1 VTPRFTCGTG
11 DLGAADT
18 ARAGGKA
25 AALGELAR
33 AGLLVPR
40 GYVVMVAAFGLHMDA
55 TSRSPTG
62 GARAS
67 ARTAWPWASS
77 CSGCCP
83 RARPA

>member
-1 VTPRFTCGTG
+1 MTPRFTCGTG

-40 GYVVMVAAFGLHMDA
+40 GYVVMVAAFGLHMD
-55 TSRSPTG
+55 RSTRP
-62 GARAS
+62 
-67 ARTAWPWASS
+67 
-77 CSGCCP
+77 
-83 RARPA
+83 ARPAAR